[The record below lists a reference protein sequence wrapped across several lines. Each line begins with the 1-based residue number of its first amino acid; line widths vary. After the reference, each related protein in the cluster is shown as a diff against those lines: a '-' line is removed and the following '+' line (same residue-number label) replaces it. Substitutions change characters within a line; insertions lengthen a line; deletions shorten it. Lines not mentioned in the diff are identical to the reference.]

1 MIFGFRSD
9 RKYAQAFAHG
19 SLAGKQYALNS
30 VEAML
35 HSEIKKLKASKQD
48 DKKVEMLISEIHW
61 LVKKVQDMYDN

>member
-9 RKYAQAFAHG
+9 LKYHRAFRDG

-48 DKKVEMLISEIHW
+48 EKKVEMLISEIHW
-61 LVKKVQDMYDN
+61 LVKKVQEMYDN